1 MKISVEWLKD
11 YVEIRET
18 PEQLKDDL
26 TVLGLVVESISP
38 FQGEPVLE
46 IEVPSNRPD
55 CLSHVGVAR
64 VLSALYKRPL
74 KYPPCAEPLAVQN
87 VERIRYASR
96 FKDLALC

>member
-26 TVLGLVVESISP
+26 TMLGLVVESISL
-38 FQGEPVLE
+38 FDGDAVLE
-46 IEVPSNRPD
+46 IEVTSNRPD

-64 VLSALYKRPL
+64 VVAA
-74 KYPPCAEPLAVQN
+74 PPGSGGDAAPQQHRRHNQLRFVGTGTSLARV
-87 VERIRYASR
+87 
-96 FKDLALC
+96 